1 MAVIDKFTS
10 CFAPYIKDMI
20 IQKQREGFIYESTSY
35 HLKCFDIF
43 CEKNNVKE
51 PCITKELM
59 SSWGTLRDTE
69 GKVYL
74 SSRMSAVRQLCLYMQ
89 SLGMD
94 SYIPARFSQKSHM
107 VAHVMDD
114 MELKAFFEQADSYH
128 PDLNATVFMRLAME
142 YRVLFRMIFCCG
154 LRVSEARKLTLET
167 VDLKKGILSIYQ
179 SKGHKDRIVYIPEDL
194 CNLCKEYLAVMKDT
208 YGLTPEW
215 FFPARDPNKKLS
227 VCSIDKKF
235 RDFWAKTRY
244 SSGCDHNPTVHSFR
258 HSFVVKRMNL
268 WMENDIDLN
277 AMMPYLSNYLGHS
290 SVDDTFY
297 YYHQIDSAFKIIK
310 KKDISSANI
319 IPEVAHDE
327 E

>member
-1 MAVIDKFTS
+1 MAVKDEFTS
-10 CFAPYIKDMI
+10 CFAPYIEDMI

-35 HLKCFDIF
+35 HLKCFDTF
-43 CEKNNVKE
+43 CEKINVKE

-59 SSWGTLRDTE
+59 AKWGTLRDTE
-69 GKVYL
+69 GKIYL

-94 SYIPARFSQKSHM
+94 SYIPAHFSHKSHM

-114 MELKAFFEQADSYH
+114 MEIKSFFEQADSYH
-128 PDLNATVFMRLAME
+128 PILNATVFIRLSME

-154 LRVSEARKLTLET
+154 LRISEARKLTLET
-167 VDLKKGILSIYQ
+167 VDLEKGTLSIYQ

-194 CNLCKEYLAVMKDT
+194 SDLCKEYLVVMQDI

-227 VCSIDKKF
+227 VCTIDKKF
-235 RDFWAKTRY
+235 REFWAKTPY
-244 SSGCDHNPTVHSFR
+244 SSGCDHNPTVHSLR

-310 KKDISSANI
+310 KKDISSAII
-319 IPEVAHDE
+319 IPEVDHDE